1 VADSAVALPLNGKS
15 FDRRAAGM
23 ERVLRVV
30 AGGLLLIGVGL
41 ICFGLY
47 LIGFA
52 LFTPTQPPP
61 SPNEGHGMVWAIG
74 LLVTMVGLLPFAVG
88 LAIRSG
94 FKKTGSRAVAVEP
107 AVAADDRRPGTLGG

>member
-1 VADSAVALPLNGKS
+1 
-15 FDRRAAGM
+15 M

-30 AGGLLLIGVGL
+30 AGALLLVGVGV

-47 LIGFA
+47 LIGFG

-61 SPNEGHGMVWAIG
+61 SLNEGHGLAWAIG
-74 LLVTMVGLLPFAVG
+74 LMLATVGLLPFSVG

-94 FKKTGSRAVAVEP
+94 LKKAGTRAVAVEP
-107 AVAADDRRPGTLGG
+107 AVAADDRRTGTLGG